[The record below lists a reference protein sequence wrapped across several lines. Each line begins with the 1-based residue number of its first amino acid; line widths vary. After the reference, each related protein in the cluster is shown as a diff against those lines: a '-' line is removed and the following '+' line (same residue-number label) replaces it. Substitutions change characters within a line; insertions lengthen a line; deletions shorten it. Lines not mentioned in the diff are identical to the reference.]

1 MPHSGAYGLILG
13 LHVVTA
19 MLVIGP
25 LILGGLFLPWLAFV
39 GLRALPV
46 LKPAPLLLRI
56 AGAASLGVVALG
68 MVLVPKGPFGSVRGY
83 DDGWITS
90 SVALWAIATLI
101 TVTVLAGGVATAAA
115 EIEQT
120 GLTARHRLPW
130 LALAGLVCT
139 ACWITI
145 IFLMVM
151 KPGM

>member
-1 MPHSGAYGLILG
+1 MPHSGAYGLILA
-13 LHVVTA
+13 LHVLA
-19 MLVIGP
+19 ALLVVGP
-25 LILGGLFLPWLAFV
+25 LVFAGLCLPALAFV

-83 DDGWITS
+83 SDGWITS

-101 TVTVLAGGVATAAA
+101 TVTILASGVRTAVT
-115 EIEQT
+115 EIEQQ
-120 GLTARHRLPW
+120 GMAARHRLPW
-130 LALAGLVCT
+130 LALAGLVST
-139 ACWITI
+139 ACWIAI
-145 IFLMVM
+145 VFLMVM